1 MRRSLT
7 GIHSGTI
14 EVPFLYRISARGLKV
29 FRLCDEWREY
39 KGEKLSGRHSGT
51 IGVPFSVMSGGGYKG
66 VTYRVYTRELKEF
79 RLRDEGCT
87 GEIECSRLQC
97 L

>member
-39 KGEKLSGRHSGT
+39 KG
-51 IGVPFSVMSGGGYKG
+51 

>member
-1 MRRSLT
+1 MSV
-7 GIHSGTI
+7 GGGGN
-14 EVPFLYRISARGLKV
+14 YRV
-29 FRLCDEWREY
+29 DTQLCDEWR
-39 KGEKLSGRHSGT
+39 
-51 IGVPFSVMSGGGYKG
+51 GYKG
-66 VTYRVYTRELKEF
+66 VSYRVYTRELKEF